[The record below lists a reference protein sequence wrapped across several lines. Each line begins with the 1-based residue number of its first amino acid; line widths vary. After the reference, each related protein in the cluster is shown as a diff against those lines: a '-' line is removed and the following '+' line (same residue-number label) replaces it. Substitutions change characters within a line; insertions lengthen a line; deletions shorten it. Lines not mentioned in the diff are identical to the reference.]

1 MYNLSLANLTISLE
15 PQQSKA
21 FSLHMI
27 KSFSGMLFFTIH
39 MTVTMQNHFRIMS
52 RNSTVTL
59 HVAVCYTSNQVEE
72 WQNVRSSEPI
82 ISFKSRIPLF
92 LRYVLYRICF
102 AFTCYSFLSICHKP
116 SYCSKSKQM
125 ISSYVPVIF

>member
-39 MTVTMQNHFRIMS
+39 MTVTMQNHFWIMS
-52 RNSTVTL
+52 TNSTVTL

-102 AFTCYSFLSICHKP
+102 AFTVIH
-116 SYCSKSKQM
+116 SYPFAINLHTARSLNR
-125 ISSYVPVIF
+125 